1 MTRSPWVFA
10 TITLF
15 AQACAT
21 RTSSTSSSANN
32 VTSAASS
39 GAERA
44 TRAAG
49 ASDPTDRALI
59 ALRDSARRGEAAVLR
74 AWSIELGRGGATE
87 INGDRAEDERVV
99 TAEIAV
105 SDANVALV
113 VLKTSCGNVQLVGL
127 VREGAQWSARQS
139 QALLPHAIV
148 GSCVR
153 STVLAQP
160 VALRADPA
168 REAAIGVRWEDA
180 MGDEVHGPH
189 LWVVGL
195 DAQRGFTV
203 LLERAP
209 FGGTDDHTGAT
220 TVGSVAVI
228 DELPAPRPLF
238 VEIRPGARGA
248 AGSAPNQRT
257 VRRYELRGARMEL
270 VDEQRSTL
278 GDGSTPK

>member
-1 MTRSPWVFA
+1 MTRSPWVSV
-10 TITLF
+10 TIALLS
-15 AQACAT
+15 QACAP
-21 RTSSTSSSANN
+21 RTSASSSSANS

-39 GAERA
+39 GAEQP

-49 ASDPTDRALI
+49 SATDRALI
-59 ALRDSARRGEAAVLR
+59 ALRDGARRGEAAVLR

-105 SDANVALV
+105 SDASAALL
-113 VLKTSCGNVQLVGL
+113 VLKTSCGNVQIVGL
-127 VREGAQWSARQS
+127 VREGEQWSARQS
-139 QALLPHAIV
+139 QPLVPHAIV

-195 DAQRGFTV
+195 DAQRGYSV

-238 VEIRPGARGA
+238 VEIRPGARGT

>member
-1 MTRSPWVFA
+1 
-10 TITLF
+10 
-15 AQACAT
+15 
-21 RTSSTSSSANN
+21 
-32 VTSAASS
+32 
-39 GAERA
+39 
-44 TRAAG
+44 
-49 ASDPTDRALI
+49 
-59 ALRDSARRGEAAVLR
+59 VLR

-87 INGDRAEDERVV
+87 INGDRAEDERIV

-105 SDANVALV
+105 SDANSALL
-113 VLKTSCGNVQLVGL
+113 VLKTSCGNAQIVGL
-127 VREGAQWSARQS
+127 VREGAQWSARRS
-139 QALLPHAIV
+139 QPLVPRAIV

-160 VALRADPA
+160 VALRGDPA

-209 FGGTDDHTGAT
+209 FGGTDDRTGAT
-220 TVGSVAVI
+220 TIGSVAVI

-238 VEIRPGARGA
+238 VEIRPGARGT

-257 VRRYELRGARMEL
+257 VRRYELRGAHIEL
-270 VDEQRSTL
+270 IDEQRSTL